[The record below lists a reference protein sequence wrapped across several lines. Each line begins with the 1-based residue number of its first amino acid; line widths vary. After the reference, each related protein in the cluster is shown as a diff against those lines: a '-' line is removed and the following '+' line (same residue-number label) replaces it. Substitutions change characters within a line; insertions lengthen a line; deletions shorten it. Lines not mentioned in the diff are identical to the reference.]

1 MDEAA
6 QDAAL
11 LYGVLSVLVFIF
23 GFIWVIVAANKKKV
37 VVFFNFLDA
46 VGTLA
51 TIVLFILGVGTV
63 SMYPFRTFGANNIF
77 HALFSYECIIISI
90 ILFINNFNSAMK
102 YNKNILTGLVVGF
115 YKFFYILLIFGV
127 ISERE
132 KYKREHPQAG
142 QNFNIVGVGLIAW
155 FGMTLFNGEAVY
167 QAKGWELPE

>member
-1 MDEAA
+1 MDDAS
-6 QDAAL
+6 QDTAL
-11 LYGVLSVLVFIF
+11 LYGVLFIF
-23 GFIWVIVAANKKKV
+23 LFVVGFIWVIVAASKRKIV
-37 VVFFNFLDA
+37 VYFNFLDA

-51 TIVLFILGVGTV
+51 TIVLFIFGIGTV
-63 SMYPFRTFGANNIF
+63 FYYPFRTYGANNIF
-77 HALFSYECIIISI
+77 HALFSYECLIISI

-102 YNKNILTGLVVGF
+102 YNKSVLIGLIVGF

-132 KYKREHPQAG
+132 KYRREHNITG
-142 QNFNIVGVGLIAW
+142 QNFNIVGVGIAAW